1 MVMSGILSVLTVCR
15 AIVTILSRQMNS
27 GSFPS
32 VCWEVFVPREPMS
45 DTRRKNPRQSAESKP
60 DTTTTALGGPAE
72 RVGGQI
78 GPYKLL
84 SALGEGGFAIVYLA
98 EQERPVKR
106 RVALKIIKPGMDS
119 KEVVARFEA
128 ERQALA
134 LLDHPNIA
142 RVFDAGT
149 TEEGHPYF
157 IMEHVN
163 GLSVTEFCD
172 SQKLSIRDRLDLFLR
187 ICEAVQHAHQKGII
201 HRDIKPSNILVA
213 SQQDKAVPKVIDFGI
228 AKAITQPL
236 TERTLFTQKGQL
248 VGTPEYMSPEQVQM
262 SAGDIDTRSDIYSLG
277 VLLYELLTGVMPFDP
292 QKLRES
298 GIDDLRRI
306 IREQNPKTPSTRL
319 TSLGEYAEKIAESR
333 GTNVATL
340 AKRLHEELEWI
351 PLKAMRKDRT
361 RRYRSASELADD
373 IRNYLNGIPLI
384 AGPES
389 RRYRLKKFVSRNR
402 LLVASL
408 AAVLMALVSA
418 VFVSTAFAVKEAQA
432 RAEALASRYEAER
445 QALVSQAVSDFLRDD
460 LLSSVDPYVAQGRE
474 VTVRSFLDAASE
486 KLEDKFE
493 AEPLVEAS
501 IRHTL
506 GNTYRNIGD
515 FDSAQEHLE
524 LARKIRVEK
533 LGEQN
538 PETLS
543 TGDGLA
549 RVYWRQGRYD
559 EAQLLFTKT
568 VEGRRQ
574 VLGAEDAETLFSM
587 NGLAVLCF
595 SQGRYD
601 QAESLYEKILAVNR
615 ALLGEQDISTLLF
628 MGNLATVY
636 RFQGRYEEAKPLYED
651 AIKHERRLLGSE
663 HPDTLYSVNGLAML
677 YIAQGLHDEAEPL
690 LLDVLEIGS
699 LVLGAEHPD
708 VLVSMNGLAILRTAQ
723 GRYDDA
729 EQLLGDAL
737 DMGTL
742 TLGAEH
748 PSTLDTRNS
757 LALLYKEE
765 ALYEESAAHFEST
778 LAARSRVLGA
788 EHPDTLDS
796 AHELGLLYAAMGRRA
811 EAEQLLT
818 ETLENRRHVLR
829 EEHPDILDSVKGLA
843 ELYEAWGK
851 PDKAEQWRA
860 TLPEAEVVK

>member
-1 MVMSGILSVLTVCR
+1 MS
-15 AIVTILSRQMNS
+15 
-27 GSFPS
+27 
-32 VCWEVFVPREPMS
+32 EPMS
-45 DTRRKNPRQSAESKP
+45 DTNSKNGGQPVKSKP
-60 DTTTTALGGPAE
+60 DTTTAALGGPTE

-84 SALGEGGFAIVYLA
+84 SALGEGGFAMVYLA
-98 EQERPVKR
+98 EQQRPVKR
-106 RVALKIIKPGMDS
+106 RLALKIIKPGMDS

-149 TEEGHPYF
+149 TEEGYPYF
-157 IMEHVN
+157 VMEHVN
-163 GLSVTEFCD
+163 GLPVTKYCD
-172 SQKLSIRDRLDLFLR
+172 SQKLNISERLDLFLQ
-187 ICEAVQHAHQKGII
+187 ICGALQHAHQKGII

-213 SQQDKAVPKVIDFGI
+213 GDQDKALPKVIDFGI

-236 TERTLFTQKGQL
+236 TERTLFTENGQL

-262 SAGDIDTRSDIYSLG
+262 SAMDIDTRSDIYSLG

-298 GIDDLRRI
+298 GLDDLRRI
-306 IREQNPKTPSTRL
+306 IREQDPKTPSTRL
-319 TSLGEYAEKIAESR
+319 TSLGEYAQAIAECRS
-333 GTNVATL
+333 TSVATL

-373 IRNYLNGIPLI
+373 IRNYLNGLPLI

-402 LLVASL
+402 LLVTSL
-408 AAVLMALVSA
+408 AAVLAVLVAA
-418 VFVSTAFAVKEAQA
+418 VLVSTAFAIKEARA

-486 KLEDKFE
+486 KIEGKFQ

-524 LARKIRVEK
+524 IARKIRVEK

-543 TGDGLA
+543 TADGLA

-587 NGLAVLCF
+587 NGLAVLYF

-601 QAESLYEKILAVNR
+601 QAESLYKEMLAVNR
-615 ALLGEQDISTLLF
+615 ALLGEQEISTLLF

-636 RFQGRYEEAKPLYED
+636 RFQGRYEEAEPLYQK
-651 AIKHERRLLGSE
+651 AIEHERRLLGSE

-677 YIAQGLHDEAEPL
+677 YIAQGLYDKAEPL

-699 LVLGAEHPD
+699 LVLGPEHPD

-729 EQLLGDAL
+729 EQLLIDAL
-737 DMGTL
+737 DMGAL

-748 PSTLDTRNS
+748 PSMLAATNS
-757 LALLYKEE
+757 LALLYMEE
-765 ALYEESAAHFEST
+765 ALYEKSESLLEGV
-778 LAARSRVLGA
+778 LNARARVLGA
-788 EHPDTLDS
+788 DHPDTLDS
-796 AHELGLLYAAMGRRA
+796 AHGLGLLYAAMGRYV
-811 EAEQLLT
+811 EAERLLT
-818 ETLENRRHVLR
+818 ETLESRRRVLR
-829 EEHPDILDSVKGLA
+829 GGHPDILDSVRGLV
-843 ELYEAWGK
+843 ELYEAWDK
-851 PDKAEQWRA
+851 PQKAQQWQA
-860 TLPEAEVVK
+860 QLP

>member
-1 MVMSGILSVLTVCR
+1 
-15 AIVTILSRQMNS
+15 
-27 GSFPS
+27 
-32 VCWEVFVPREPMS
+32 MS
-45 DTRRKNPRQSAESKP
+45 DTGHNNGRQSVETGPK
-60 DTTTTALGGPAE
+60 TTAALGGPAE

-106 RVALKIIKPGMDS
+106 RVALKIVKPGMDS
-119 KEVVARFEA
+119 KEVIARFEA

-142 RVFDAGT
+142 HVFDAGT

-163 GLSVTEFCD
+163 GVSVTEYCD
-172 SQKLSIRDRLDLFLR
+172 SQKLSISDRLGLFIQ

-201 HRDIKPSNILVA
+201 HRDIKPSNILV
-213 SQQDKAVPKVIDFGI
+213 SQQADKAEPRIIDFGI

-236 TERTLFTQKGQL
+236 TERTLFTEKGQL

-262 SAGDIDTRSDIYSLG
+262 SARDIDTRSDIYSLG

-292 QKLRES
+292 QKMRES
-298 GIDDLRRI
+298 GLDDLRRI
-306 IREQNPKTPSTRL
+306 IREQSPKTPSTRL
-319 TSLGEYAEKIAESR
+319 TSLGEYAQKIAECR
-333 GTNVATL
+333 GTNVVAL
-340 AKRLHEELEWI
+340 AKRLHQELEWI

-373 IRNYLNGIPLI
+373 IRNYLNGLPLI

-389 RRYRLKKFVSRNR
+389 RTYRLKKFVSRNR
-402 LLVASL
+402 MLVISAAAMLVVLVA
-408 AAVLMALVSA
+408 A
-418 VFVSTAFAVKEAQA
+418 VFVSTAFAIKEAQA
-432 RAEALASRYEAER
+432 RAEALASGYEAER
-445 QALVSQAVSDFLRDD
+445 QAQISQAVSDFLRDD
-460 LLSSVDPYVAQGRE
+460 LLASVDPYIAQGRE

-486 KLEDKFE
+486 KLEGKFE

-524 LARKIRVEK
+524 LAQKIRIEK
-533 LGEQN
+533 LGEKHVD
-538 PETLS
+538 TLS
-543 TGDGLA
+543 TMDGLA

-559 EAQLLFTKT
+559 EAQLLFTRT

-574 VLGAEDAETLFSM
+574 VLGAEDPETLFSM
-587 NGLAVLCF
+587 NGLAVLYF

-601 QAESLYEKILAVNR
+601 EAESLYEKMLAINR
-615 ALLGEQDISTLLF
+615 ALLGEQDVSTLLF

-636 RFQGRYEEAKPLYED
+636 RFQGRYEEAEPLYEK
-651 AIKHERRLLGSE
+651 AIEHERQVLGAE
-663 HPDTLYSVNGLAML
+663 HPDALYSVNGLAML
-677 YIAQGLHDEAEPL
+677 YIAQGLYDKAEPL

-729 EQLLGDAL
+729 EQLLADAL

-748 PSTLDTRNS
+748 PSTLASLDS
-757 LALLYKEE
+757 LARLYKEKT
-765 ALYEESAAHFEST
+765 LYEESESLFEST
-778 LAARSRVLGA
+778 LEARGRVLGA

-796 AHELGLLYAAMGRRA
+796 AHGLGLLYTAMGRHV
-811 EAEQLLT
+811 EAERLLT
-818 ETLENRRHVLR
+818 ETLESRRRVLR
-829 EEHPDILDSVKGLA
+829 EKHPDILDSVKGLI
-843 ELYEAWGK
+843 ELYEAWDK
-851 PDKAEQWRA
+851 PDKAQQWRA
-860 TLPEAEVVK
+860 RLP

>member
-1 MVMSGILSVLTVCR
+1 MPSGPIDNT
-15 AIVTILSRQMNS
+15 S
-27 GSFPS
+27 G
-32 VCWEVFVPREPMS
+32 
-45 DTRRKNPRQSAESKP
+45 KNARQSVKIEPK
-60 DTTTTALGGPAE
+60 TTAALGGPVE
-72 RVGGQI
+72 RVGGRI

-84 SALGEGGFAIVYLA
+84 SVLGEGGFAIVYLA
-98 EQERPVKR
+98 EQQRPVKR
-106 RVALKIIKPGMDS
+106 WVALKIIKPGMDS
-119 KEVVARFEA
+119 KEVIARFEA

-149 TEEGHPYF
+149 TEEGYPYF

-163 GLSVTEFCD
+163 GLAVTEYCD
-172 SQKLSIRDRLDLFLR
+172 SQKLSISERLGLFLQ
-187 ICEAVQHAHQKGII
+187 ICEALQHAHQKGII

-213 SQQDKAVPKVIDFGI
+213 SHQDKALPKVIDFGI

-236 TERTLFTQKGQL
+236 TERTLVTEKGQL

-262 SAGDIDTRSDIYSLG
+262 STGDIDTRSDIYSLG

-292 QKLRES
+292 QKLRQS
-298 GIDDLRRI
+298 GLDDLRRI

-319 TSLGEYAEKIAESR
+319 TSLGEYAQKIAESR

-402 LLVASL
+402 ILMTSLATMLVVLVA
-408 AAVLMALVSA
+408 A
-418 VFVSTAFAVKEAQA
+418 VFVSTAFAIKEAQA
-432 RAEALASRYEAER
+432 RAEALASGYEAER
-445 QALVSQAVSDFLRDD
+445 QAQISQAVSDFLRDD

-486 KLEDKFE
+486 KIEGKFE

-515 FDSAQEHLE
+515 FDSAREHLE
-524 LARKIRVEK
+524 LAQKIRAEK
-533 LGEQN
+533 LGEQHA
-538 PETLS
+538 ETLS
-543 TGDGLA
+543 TADGLA

-587 NGLAVLCF
+587 NGLAVLYF

-601 QAESLYEKILAVNR
+601 QAESLYEKMLAINR
-615 ALLGEQDISTLLF
+615 ALLGDQDISTLLF

-636 RFQGRYEEAKPLYED
+636 RFQGRYEEAEPLYEK
-651 AIKHERRLLGSE
+651 AIEHERRVLGSE
-663 HPDTLYSVNGLAML
+663 HPDTLYSANGLAML
-677 YIAQGLHDEAEPL
+677 YIAQGLYDKAEQL

-708 VLVSMNGLAILRTAQ
+708 VLVSMNGLGTLRTAQ

-729 EQLLGDAL
+729 ERLLADAL

-748 PSTLDTRNS
+748 PSMLASMNS
-757 LALLYKEE
+757 LAWLYKEKT
-765 ALYEESAAHFEST
+765 LYEESESLFENT
-778 LAARSRVLGA
+778 LEARGRVLGG

-796 AHELGLLYAAMGRRA
+796 AHGLGLLYTAMGRRA
-811 EAEQLLT
+811 EAERLLT
-818 ETLENRRHVLR
+818 ETLTSRRRVLR
-829 EEHPDILDSVKGLA
+829 EKHPDILDSVKGLI
-843 ELYEAWGK
+843 ELYDAWDK
-851 PDKAEQWRA
+851 PEKAQQWRA
-860 TLPEAEVVK
+860 QLP